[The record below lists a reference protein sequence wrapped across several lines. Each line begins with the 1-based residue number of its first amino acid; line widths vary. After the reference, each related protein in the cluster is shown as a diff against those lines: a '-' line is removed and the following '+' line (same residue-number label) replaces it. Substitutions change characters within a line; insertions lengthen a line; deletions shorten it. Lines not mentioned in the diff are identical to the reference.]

1 MRHAFTLLLIAL
13 LPACKPQAH
22 SASTEA
28 TPPAVQA
35 NTTAEE
41 ETTAP
46 WDVRS
51 SMVRVNSTRQ
61 SWNLWQP
68 WEKNPPDRRR
78 ALAALIAPTR
88 VITTAEL
95 VADASYLEFE
105 SADGSR
111 FTPAK
116 VVVVDYEANL
126 AILEPTSEES
136 AREFFAGM
144 TPLEIAA
151 PPKIGDTLEILQLE
165 DNGLPIL
172 SPGLLQSVTLSPNL
186 LERHS
191 FLTYLVK
198 ASMRSASSSYTLP
211 VLHGKKIAGV
221 LLAYNSKDQL
231 CDVVS
236 TDILARFIQEAADG
250 EYRGLPGLG
259 ISTTRT
265 EDPSFRQW
273 LGLTEDQGGLYIR
286 SLREGTAAAKAGVE
300 KGDVLLA
307 VDGQSIN
314 RRGFYEHP
322 SYGSLSWGHLI
333 RGEKSAG
340 DVVTLSL
347 LRAGKPTELQ
357 VTLERDQDDSRL
369 VPDQMFDRAP
379 NYLVKGGLVFQE
391 LSRPLL
397 ESFGE
402 DWRSRAPLN
411 LLDAW
416 QNPENH
422 EDSMRRVVFLSGTIP
437 TPATVGYEGLR
448 NLIVRKVNDMEI
460 RDMASLVRAFDDH
473 TGQLHSIE
481 FTDEN
486 LTIQLDDTTTTL
498 VDSELLKR
506 GINRLSR
513 VE

>member
-1 MRHAFTLLLIAL
+1 MRLASTIFLVAL
-13 LPACKPQAH
+13 LPSCKPKAP
-22 SASTEA
+22 S
-28 TPPAVQA
+28 PPAEAARPAVET
-35 NTTAEE
+35 NTASEPE
-41 ETTAP
+41 PTAP

-51 SMVRVNSTRQ
+51 SMIRVNSTRQ

-95 VADASYLEFE
+95 VADATYLEFE

-111 FTPAK
+111 FAPAK

-126 AILEPTSEES
+126 AVLEPASEES
-136 AREFFAGM
+136 CKEFFAGM
-144 TPLEIAA
+144 TPLEIAS
-151 PPKIGDTLEILQLE
+151 PPQIGDTLEILQLE

-172 SPGLLQSVTLSPNL
+172 TPGLLQSVTLSPNL
-186 LERHS
+186 LPSHN

-211 VLHGKKIAGV
+211 VLHGQKLAGV

-265 EDPSFRQW
+265 EDPSFRRW
-273 LGLTEDQGGLYIR
+273 LGLTEDHGGLYIR
-286 SLREGTAAAKAGVE
+286 SVREGTAAAKAGVE

-307 VDGQSIN
+307 VDGQPIN

-333 RGEKSAG
+333 RGENSAG

-347 LRAGKPTELQ
+347 LRNAKPTELQ
-357 VTLERDQDDSRL
+357 VTLERDHDDARL

-402 DWRSRAPLN
+402 DWRTRAPLN

-422 EDSMRRVVFLSGTIP
+422 EDAMRRVVFLSGTIP
-437 TPATVGYEGLR
+437 TP
-448 NLIVRKVNDMEI
+448 
-460 RDMASLVRAFDDH
+460 
-473 TGQLHSIE
+473 
-481 FTDEN
+481 
-486 LTIQLDDTTTTL
+486 
-498 VDSELLKR
+498 
-506 GINRLSR
+506 
-513 VE
+513 